1 MMTEDAKG
9 GKPRQSFLERSAD
22 GQSTKG
28 PSNIAS
34 IVRSTASP
42 FAVPRNPADGPPV
55 VPVSDHILTWWFG
68 LMALGGVGFG
78 LVAERRPFG
87 NGVLAYPLVVF
98 FVCVAVVLL
107 TLRFLHAKPV
117 PEVISERCLVI
128 GCGIGIACFL
138 IGNWF
143 GVNLDRM
150 P

>member
-1 MMTEDAKG
+1 MAEDAKTP
-9 GKPRQSFLERSAD
+9 KPRQSFVEQPAT
-22 GQSTKG
+22 ST
-28 PSNIAS
+28 
-34 IVRSTASP
+34 TASKIP
-42 FAVPRNPADGPPV
+42 STSPILPPGDSRSRPDGPPEI
-55 VPVSDHILTWWFG
+55 PVSAHILTWWFG

-98 FVCVAVVLL
+98 FACVAVVLL
-107 TLRFLHAKPV
+107 TMRLLYAKPV
-117 PEVISERCLVI
+117 PQVISERYLAAGCVI
-128 GCGIGIACFL
+128 GAACFL